1 MTHGSHYPRCVR
13 SHCWCCNNCKFHITA
28 MKYCYNWDMYYLCSS
43 TRWWMEWWVWYSSLA
58 SAPDLGHGRT
68 GEVQNHHSE
77 LLPRVTWGDSG
88 LRHHQ
93 WRDIQSR
100 TTVGRWCEE
109 ICRWVWRN
117 WRRNFGKLGEWHS
130 YCLFGSRQKH
140 IHCGCFNSTMQSSS
154 EHDQCSFTDT
164 LPFHD
169 TVCHRK
175 VLQSMG
181 MAKYVA

>member
-1 MTHGSHYPRCVR
+1 MLLP
-13 SHCWCCNNCKFHITA
+13 A

-43 TRWWMEWWVWYSSLA
+43 TRWWMEWWMWYSSLA

-100 TTVGRWCEE
+100 ATVGRWCEE

-117 WRRNFGKLGEWHS
+117 CHLGDET
-130 YCLFGSRQKH
+130 LGSWGNGTAIVSLVPVRS
-140 IHCGCFNSTMQSSS
+140 IFTVGVSTVLCMQSSS
-154 EHDQCSFTDT
+154 GHDQCSFTDM

-169 TVCHRK
+169 TVCHRR
-175 VLQSMG
+175 VLQWMG